1 MHYAPVYFTPSA
13 ARPRHPNRTP
23 LSKEPTMNTTATKP
37 NTNGTASTAQAF
49 NQQATDTVK
58 TNMEAGQKM
67 FNTFADTFT
76 KGWNMNA
83 FATPAVTMPA
93 MFEKMTKVMN
103 SMVEANAKLVTEM
116 STIAVESMKNN
127 AKSMERTGE
136 MMVAQ
141 MTSKSVKPMTEV
153 AREIYDETVAFNNKT
168 VERMNKVGTEH
179 GQRVAQIMDE
189 TMTCK
194 TGCCNN

>member
-1 MHYAPVYFTPSA
+1 MNNTANTAKPS
-13 ARPRHPNRTP
+13 N
-23 LSKEPTMNTTATKP
+23 
-37 NTNGTASTAQAF
+37 NGTATAQNF

-58 TNMEAGQKM
+58 ANMEAGQKM

-93 MFEKMTKVMN
+93 AFEKMTKVMN
-103 SMVEANAKLVTEM
+103 GMVEANAKLVTEM
-116 STIAVESMKNN
+116 STIAVETMKNN
-127 AKSMERTGE
+127 AKTMERTGE

-141 MTSKSVKPMTEV
+141 MTSKTVKPMTEV
-153 AREIYDETVAFNNKT
+153 AREIYDETVAFNSKT
-168 VERMNKVGTEH
+168 VERMTKLNTEH

-189 TMTCK
+189 TMVCK

>member
-1 MHYAPVYFTPSA
+1 
-13 ARPRHPNRTP
+13 
-23 LSKEPTMNTTATKP
+23 MNTTTTKTA
-37 NTNGTASTAQAF
+37 NNGTTTAQNF

-83 FATPAVTMPA
+83 FTTPAVTMPA
-93 MFEKMTKVMN
+93 AFEKMTKVMHG
-103 SMVEANAKLVTEM
+103 MVEANAKFVTEM
-116 STIAVESMKNN
+116 STIAVETMKNN
-127 AKSMERTGE
+127 AKTVERTGE
-136 MMVAQ
+136 MMVVQ
-141 MTSKSVKPMTEV
+141 MTGKTTKPMTET

-168 VERMNKVGTEH
+168 VERMTKLNTEH
-179 GQRVAQIMDE
+179 GQRVAQVMDE

-194 TGCCNN
+194 TTCCNN